1 MENIFEQ
8 ECNFEMKWII
18 PRSKFE
24 AVKNLHYCK
33 SDIFKAAIPGVTFA
47 LRLNP
52 NGIEN
57 VNGNTYICLC
67 LNIGMMES
75 VYCNFTISIKSAAC
89 SKNFIRNF
97 ETSSNFGGAITGRQE
112 FENPAAFCD
121 NNVIVELEGKMK
133 GTGLKI
139 DIERKKHVPLIQ
151 ALVDRSD
158 MDVTLH
164 TADQEIKVHKYIL
177 TNRSQVFTKMLKCK
191 KDEFIKLSEFSTPV
205 VKAVIDFCYGKD
217 IKGLINLQNA
227 VEFLG
232 FSDKFK
238 MEDLKNTTEEYLIQ
252 QISDENVCRLSN
264 KSVEFNAKLLRE
276 CCICFLLLKKPDE
289 ISNILNWE
297 ILDKEICQEIVQR
310 ALAFVSKNC
319 FF

>member
-24 AVKNLHYCK
+24 AVENHDYCK

-47 LRLNP
+47 LRLYPKGDKNF
-52 NGIEN
+52 NGKTN
-57 VNGNTYICLC
+57 FYLA
-67 LNIGMMES
+67 LNKGMMES
-75 VYCNFTISIKSAAC
+75 VHCNYRISIKSVAC
-89 SKNFIRNF
+89 SKNYIHNF
-97 ETSSNFGGAITGRQE
+97 VYSSTHGGLFADKKE
-112 FENPAAFCD
+112 FENPAVFCD
-121 NNVIVELEGKMK
+121 NNLIVELEGTMK

-139 DIERKKHVPLIQ
+139 VKKKHVPLIETL
-151 ALVDRSD
+151 ADRCD
-158 MDVTLH
+158 TDVTLH
-164 TADQEIKVHKYIL
+164 TADQEITVHKYVL
-177 TNRSQVFTKMLKCK
+177 TNRSQVFTKMLENKE
-191 KDEFIKLSEFSTPV
+191 DEFIKLTEFSTPV

-217 IKGLINLQNA
+217 IKNLINLKNA
-227 VEFLG
+227 IEFLH

-238 MEDLKNTTEEYLIQ
+238 MEDLKNTIEEYLIH
-252 QISDENVCRLSN
+252 QISDENVCQLSN
-264 KSVEFNAKLLRE
+264 KSVEFNAKHLRE
-276 CCICFLLLKKPDE
+276 CCICFLLLKKPDG

-319 FF
+319 F

>member
-8 ECNFEMKWII
+8 ESNFEMKWII

-24 AVKNLHYCK
+24 AVENFDYCK
-33 SDIFKAAIPGVTFA
+33 SDIFKAAIPGVTFS
-47 LRLNP
+47 LRLYPKGDENF
-52 NGIEN
+52 NGK
-57 VNGNTYICLC
+57 VNLYLC
-67 LNIGMMES
+67 LNKGMMES
-75 VYCNFTISIKSAAC
+75 VHCNLRFTIKSVGS
-89 SKNFIRNF
+89 SKNFIHNF
-97 ETSSNFGGAITGRQE
+97 EYSSSYGGSMVDKKE
-112 FENPAAFCD
+112 FENPAVFCD
-121 NNVIVELEGKMK
+121 NNLIVELEGTMK

-139 DIERKKHVPLIQ
+139 RKKKHVPLIQ
-151 ALVDRSD
+151 ALADRCD

-177 TNRSQVFTKMLKCK
+177 SNHSQVFTNMLENK
-191 KDEFIKLSEFSTPV
+191 KEEFIKLPEFSTFV

-217 IKGLINLQNA
+217 IKNLFNLKNA
-227 VEFLG
+227 IEFLR

-238 MEDLKNTTEEYLIQ
+238 MEDLKNTIEEYLIH
-252 QISDENVCRLSN
+252 QISDENVCQLSR
-264 KSVEFNAKLLRE
+264 KSVEFNAKHLRE

-310 ALAFVSKNC
+310 ALAFISKNC
-319 FF
+319 F